1 MRIAFD
7 AFGTLFDLEA
17 LRSSAGDELFDAFQA
32 RLQPWTWLATAADAY
47 VPLPDL
53 AELAFQSAA
62 EELGIDADAQALARE
77 LTSLP
82 LFPEVPEALDAL
94 DGARLGILSNGT
106 REGLEQLLSN
116 AGIRDR
122 FQHVLAA
129 DSVARYKPAPEV
141 YGLAPRA
148 FGVHAD
154 EVTLVS
160 GNSWDIA
167 GARLAGLRTIWVS
180 RGRPVASVLGL
191 MPDEIVDDLGAL
203 TFASRS

>member
-1 MRIAFD
+1 
-7 AFGTLFDLEA
+7 
-17 LRSSAGDELFDAFQA
+17 
-32 RLQPWTWLATAADAY
+32 
-47 VPLPDL
+47 
-53 AELAFQSAA
+53 
-62 EELGIDADAQALARE
+62 
-77 LTSLP
+77 
-82 LFPEVPEALDAL
+82 
-94 DGARLGILSNGT
+94 
-106 REGLEQLLSN
+106 
-116 AGIRDR
+116 
-122 FQHVLAA
+122 
-129 DSVARYKPAPEV
+129 VARYKPAPEV